1 MNNALRTL
9 QKVFRL
15 IYLNFYLFEK
25 QKCLH
30 LLFCDQLIMKDHS
43 CLTASMSL
51 FVFEDS
57 GMQAAQISCFK
68 ARECKISNLLG

>member
-30 LLFCDQLIMKDHS
+30 LLFCNQLIMKAHS
-43 CLTASMSL
+43 CLTGSMSL
-51 FVFEDS
+51 FAFEGS

-68 ARECKISNLLG
+68 SKRM